1 MTDEAQIREL
11 QRAWFRATVARD
23 TATIGD
29 LMTDDAIFLTP
40 GKPPFG
46 RREFLEAFAGI
57 PDHVAIRCNGEYEEI
72 TITGDVAWTRAR
84 LEISITNRHS
94 GTENRLSG
102 YALSILRRG
111 SDGLWRLCRDAN
123 MLSPVSS

>member
-40 GKPPFG
+40 GKPRLVGESFW
-46 RREFLEAFAGI
+46 RRSQ
-57 PDHVAIRCNGEYEEI
+57 VYQ
-72 TITGDVAWTRAR
+72 T
-84 LEISITNRHS
+84 
-94 GTENRLSG
+94 
-102 YALSILRRG
+102 
-111 SDGLWRLCRDAN
+111 
-123 MLSPVSS
+123 M